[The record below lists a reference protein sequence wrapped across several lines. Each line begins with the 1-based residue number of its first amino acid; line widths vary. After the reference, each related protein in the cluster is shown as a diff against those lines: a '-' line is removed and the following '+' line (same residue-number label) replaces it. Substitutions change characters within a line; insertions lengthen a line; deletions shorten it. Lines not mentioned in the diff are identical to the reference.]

1 MTMRAATFP
10 PPVALQPFRPIPAP
24 LAASETWHGAI
35 LDFKRG
41 LIAGALRQS
50 GGNRKRA
57 ARTLG
62 LQRTYLLRLMRDFGI
77 TGPR

>member
-1 MTMRAATFP
+1 MTMRTVTFP
-10 PPVALQPFRPIPAP
+10 PPAVPQPFRPTPSP
-24 LAASETWHGAI
+24 LAASETWHAAI

-41 LIAGALRQS
+41 LIAGALRAS
-50 GGNRKRA
+50 AGNRTRA
-57 ARTLG
+57 ARALG